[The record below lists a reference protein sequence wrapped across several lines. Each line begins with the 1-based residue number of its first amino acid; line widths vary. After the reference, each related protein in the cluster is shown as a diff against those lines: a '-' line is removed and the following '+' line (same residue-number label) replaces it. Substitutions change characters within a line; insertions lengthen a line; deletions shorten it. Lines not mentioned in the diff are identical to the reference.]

1 MYTQEKV
8 QASCLWRSLFALLI
22 SLVLASA
29 SQAQLDNT
37 KIAFV
42 SNRDGNS
49 DIYLMNPDGT
59 NPVNITNHPA
69 YDGQPSWSPDGKKI
83 AFVSDRD
90 GNQEI
95 YVMNAC
101 DGTNQVRLTFSSPLM
116 AYDPDWSPDGTKIVF
131 TLGDQDDNQQIYV
144 MNADGTGAH
153 DISLPPGVI
162 DFRPSWS
169 PDGTQIAF
177 QSYPPNAVWKMN
189 ADGTN
194 RISLSPEDRG
204 GPKWHPCTKILF
216 SGGTPGQIYVMD
228 ADGSNITQLTDAP
241 GDNGA
246 GGWSPDCTKIVFLST
261 RDGNYEVYVMNA
273 DGTNQENLT
282 NNPANDSSPS
292 WSPFLSSITVT
303 KENDYG
309 GGSVAPGS
317 SNVRFLRLGVQTD
330 SGTATISSVKT
341 KFTGSSSAVNA
352 DISAFDLYYD
362 ANGNG
367 ELDDGAPLQTV
378 SNPDLTNGATASGL
392 SFSVETSPKYLLLV
406 LDIAGGANPSHNAG
420 LELTNQ
426 TFITSSNAGVAS
438 ANFPIQNSMDTSL
451 PVQLSSFSAASTAKG
466 VTLNWRTET
475 EVNNVG
481 FNVYR
486 STTREGN
493 YAKIGFVDGHG
504 STAFSHD
511 YSFDDRTAEA
521 DQTYF
526 YLIESIDVEGN
537 KERSDTISII
547 FNPPAQRPMPTRFAL
562 HQNFPNPFNPET
574 WIPFQ
579 LPRDADVTIEIY
591 NLNGQIVRTLL
602 LGKVPAGYYDE
613 RSNAAFWDGR
623 SDSGEKVA
631 SGVYFYRLKAG
642 DYSAVKRM
650 VVVK

>member
-204 GPKWHPCTKILF
+204 
-216 SGGTPGQIYVMD
+216 
-228 ADGSNITQLTDAP
+228 
-241 GDNGA
+241 
-246 GGWSPDCTKIVFLST
+246 
-261 RDGNYEVYVMNA
+261 
-273 DGTNQENLT
+273 
-282 NNPANDSSPS
+282 
-292 WSPFLSSITVT
+292 
-303 KENDYG
+303 
-309 GGSVAPGS
+309 
-317 SNVRFLRLGVQTD
+317 
-330 SGTATISSVKT
+330 
-341 KFTGSSSAVNA
+341 
-352 DISAFDLYYD
+352 
-362 ANGNG
+362 
-367 ELDDGAPLQTV
+367 
-378 SNPDLTNGATASGL
+378 
-392 SFSVETSPKYLLLV
+392 SPK
-406 LDIAGGANPSHNAG
+406 
-420 LELTNQ
+420 
-426 TFITSSNAGVAS
+426 
-438 ANFPIQNSMDTSL
+438 
-451 PVQLSSFSAASTAKG
+451 
-466 VTLNWRTET
+466 
-475 EVNNVG
+475 
-481 FNVYR
+481 
-486 STTREGN
+486 
-493 YAKIGFVDGHG
+493 
-504 STAFSHD
+504 
-511 YSFDDRTAEA
+511 
-521 DQTYF
+521 
-526 YLIESIDVEGN
+526 
-537 KERSDTISII
+537 
-547 FNPPAQRPMPTRFAL
+547 
-562 HQNFPNPFNPET
+562 
-574 WIPFQ
+574 
-579 LPRDADVTIEIY
+579 
-591 NLNGQIVRTLL
+591 
-602 LGKVPAGYYDE
+602 
-613 RSNAAFWDGR
+613 
-623 SDSGEKVA
+623 
-631 SGVYFYRLKAG
+631 
-642 DYSAVKRM
+642 
-650 VVVK
+650 